1 MTRASLT
8 SHICVWQRLLIYR
21 FISSGFNRSDLS
33 LSAEDT
39 HTHRY
44 IILYVNYYVCVIYI
58 YHGTLLIM
66 YTSVHL
72 SSRWIIFYEHNY
84 IYVFELF
91 CISCP
96 HIIIV
101 RTAAYFSQCFNLEAF
116 CDHKELTTWKRII
129 FNYLQY
135 LRLHAYNHIFK
146 LTTVIK

>member
-1 MTRASLT
+1 MEPIMARFVDIDLYPAVSTVRICPSRPKAHTLT
-8 SHICVWQRLLIYR
+8 V
-21 FISSGFNRSDLS
+21 
-33 LSAEDT
+33 
-39 HTHRY
+39 
-44 IILYVNYYVCVIYI
+44 ILYYMWITMYVSFIY
-58 YHGTLLIM
+58 TLLIM

-116 CDHKELTTWKRII
+116 CDLKELTTWKRII
-129 FNYLQY
+129 FKYLQY
-135 LRLHAYNHIFK
+135 LRLHAYNHIF
-146 LTTVIK
+146 